1 MINLLLRRRITFWR
15 SRASD
20 AVREK
25 LSFNTDARDVF
36 IDSTSRISRT
46 ARASISLIVT
56 NHPVLRRRIKPR
68 TNDSNFS
75 PLMQRLARSSFFMTQ
90 KQLISCL
97 CSEINESRSMKF
109 CNVPF
114 FCTSPFS

>member
-1 MINLLLRRRITFWR
+1 MAVIFNVNLLFIVAKNNALGA

-20 AVREK
+20 AAREK
-25 LSFNTDARDVF
+25 LGFNTDARDVL

-56 NHPVLRRRIKPR
+56 NHPVLPPRRRIKPH

-75 PLMQRLARSSFFMTQ
+75 H
-90 KQLISCL
+90 
-97 CSEINESRSMKF
+97 
-109 CNVPF
+109 
-114 FCTSPFS
+114 